1 VTFGVL
7 TLIAGCGLAGPL
19 LSSATRLA
27 LPVVVGEIIA
37 GLVIGRTGFAWLDLA
52 DPTLIFLSAVGFAML
67 MFVVGTRVPL
77 RDARLRQVLGR
88 ALAATVLSFAVAA
101 GVGSLIARASG
112 IDHPAIFLL
121 LLAASSAA
129 IVIPVLQERGLTS
142 GPMLEV
148 TAWVVLVD
156 VATIIAVPLALT
168 PGRALRIV
176 AGGAV
181 VTAAAIAIH
190 LVVQASRDNAAVAA
204 VRRSSRE
211 RRWAFDLRLSLFALF
226 GLAALAERF
235 GTSIL
240 VAGFAAGVVVAWAG
254 EPERLSGQLLGIAE
268 GFFVPLFF
276 VTLGAQ
282 LNFRSLGSS
291 HRDAAL
297 AAGLAGCIIACH
309 LLVAVVMRMPWPSG
323 LLASAQLGLPAAV
336 VSLGLAGHLI
346 SAGQAAAIVL
356 AALISLGAC
365 SLGAALLARRA
376 APT

>member
-7 TLIAGCGLAGPL
+7 TLIVGCGLAGPL
-19 LSSATRLA
+19 LSAATRLA
-27 LPVVVGEIIA
+27 VPVVVGEIIA
-37 GLVIGRTGFAWLDLA
+37 GLVIGRTGFGLLDLT

-67 MFVVGTRVPL
+67 MFVVGTRLPL
-77 RDARLRQVLGR
+77 RDTRLRQAVGR
-88 ALAATVLSFAVAA
+88 AVVATALSFAIAA
-101 GVGSLIARASG
+101 GVGWLIAWASG
-112 IDHPAIFLL
+112 IDQPALFVL

-129 IVIPVLQERGLTS
+129 VVIPVLQERGLTT

-156 VATIIAVPLALT
+156 VTTIVAVPLALT
-168 PGRALRIV
+168 PGRAVRIV
-176 AGGAV
+176 LGGAA
-181 VTAAAIAIH
+181 VTAAAIAVH
-190 LVVQASRDNAAVAA
+190 LVVRAARDNSAVAA
-204 VRRSSRE
+204 VRRSSSE

-240 VAGFAAGVVVAWAG
+240 VAGFAAGMVVAWAG

-276 VTLGAQ
+276 VALGAQ

-291 HRDAAL
+291 HRDALLAL
-297 AAGLAGCIIACH
+297 GLAGCIVACH

-336 VSLGLAGHLI
+336 VSLGLAEHLI

>member
-7 TLIAGCGLAGPL
+7 TLIVGCGLAGPL
-19 LSSATRLA
+19 LSAATRLA
-27 LPVVVGEIIA
+27 VPVVVGEIIA
-37 GLVIGRTGFAWLDLA
+37 GLVIGRTGFALLNLA

-67 MFVVGTRVPL
+67 MFVVGTRLPL
-77 RDARLRQVLGR
+77 RDMRLRQALGR
-88 ALAATVLSFAVAA
+88 AVAATVLSFAIAA
-101 GVGSLIARASG
+101 AVGWLIAWASG
-112 IDHPAIFLL
+112 IDQPALFLL

-129 IVIPVLQERGLTS
+129 VVIPVLQERGLTT
-142 GPMLEV
+142 GPMLAV

-156 VATIIAVPLALT
+156 VTTIVAVPLALT
-168 PGRALRIV
+168 PGRAVRIV
-176 AGGAV
+176 LGGAA
-181 VTAAAIAIH
+181 VTAAAIAVQ
-190 LVVQASRDNAAVAA
+190 LVVRAVRHNAAVASL
-204 VRRSSRE
+204 RRSSRD

-240 VAGFAAGVVVAWAG
+240 VAGFAAGMVVAWAG

-282 LNFRSLGSS
+282 LDFRSLGSS

-297 AAGLAGCIIACH
+297 AVGLAACIIACH
-309 LLVAVVMRMPWPSG
+309 LLVATVMRMPWPSG

-336 VSLGLAGHLI
+336 VSLGLAQHLI

-365 SLGAALLARRA
+365 SLGAVLLGRRA
-376 APT
+376 ALT

>member
-1 VTFGVL
+1 MTFGVL

-37 GLVIGRTGFAWLDLA
+37 GMVIGRTGFAWLDLA

-101 GVGSLIARASG
+101 GVGWLIAGASG

-148 TAWVVLVD
+148 TAWVALVD

-168 PGRALRIV
+168 PGRAVRIV
-176 AGGAV
+176 AGGAI
-181 VTAAAIAIH
+181 VTATAIAIH

-240 VAGFAAGVVVAWAG
+240 VAGFAAGVVVAWGG

>member
-1 VTFGVL
+1 MTFGVL

-19 LSSATRLA
+19 LSAATRLA
-27 LPVVVGEIIA
+27 VPVVVGEIIA
-37 GLVIGRTGFAWLDLA
+37 GLVIGRTGFGLLDLA

-67 MFVVGTRVPL
+67 MFVVGTRLPL
-77 RDARLRQVLGR
+77 RDMRLRQALGR
-88 ALAATVLSFAVAA
+88 AVAATVLSFSIAA
-101 GVGSLIARASG
+101 GVGWVIAWASG
-112 IDHPAIFLL
+112 IDQPALFML

-129 IVIPVLQERGLTS
+129 VVIPVLQERGLTT

-156 VATIIAVPLALT
+156 VATIVAVPLALT
-168 PGRALRIV
+168 PSRAVRIV
-176 AGGAV
+176 LGGVA

-190 LVVQASRDNAAVAA
+190 VVVGAARHNAVVAS

-211 RRWAFDLRLSLFALF
+211 RRWALDLRLSLFALF

-254 EPERLSGQLLGIAE
+254 EPERLSGQLLGVAE

-297 AAGLAGCIIACH
+297 AVGLAGCIVACH
-309 LLVAVVMRMPWPSG
+309 LLVALVMRMPWPSG

-336 VSLGLAGHLI
+336 VSLGLAEHLI
-346 SAGQAAAIVL
+346 TAGQAAAIVL
-356 AALISLGAC
+356 AALISVGAC
-365 SLGAALLARRA
+365 SLGAALLARRVA
-376 APT
+376 ST

>member
-1 VTFGVL
+1 MTFGVL

-37 GLVIGRTGFAWLDLA
+37 GMVIGRTGFAWLDLA

-67 MFVVGTRVPL
+67 MFVVGTRLPL

-88 ALAATVLSFAVAA
+88 AVAATVLSFAVAA
-101 GVGSLIARASG
+101 GVGWLIAWASG

-129 IVIPVLQERGLTS
+129 IVMPVLQERGLTS

-148 TAWVVLVD
+148 TAWVALVD

-168 PGRALRIV
+168 PGRAVRIV

-181 VTAAAIAIH
+181 VIAAAIAIH
-190 LVVQASRDNAAVAA
+190 LVVQAARDNAAVAA

-240 VAGFAAGVVVAWAG
+240 VAGFAAGLVVAWAG

-297 AAGLAGCIIACH
+297 AAGLAGSIIACH

-376 APT
+376 VPT

>member
-7 TLIAGCGLAGPL
+7 TLIVGCGLAGPL
-19 LSSATRLA
+19 LSAATRLA
-27 LPVVVGEIIA
+27 VPVVVGEIIA
-37 GLVIGRTGFAWLDLA
+37 GLVIGRTGFRLLDLT

-67 MFVVGTRVPL
+67 MFVVGTRLPL
-77 RDARLRQVLGR
+77 RDTRLRQALGR
-88 ALAATVLSFAVAA
+88 AVVATALSFAIAG
-101 GVGSLIARASG
+101 GVGWLIAWASG
-112 IDHPAIFLL
+112 IDQPALFVL

-129 IVIPVLQERGLTS
+129 VVIPVLQERGLTT

-156 VATIIAVPLALT
+156 VTTIVAVPLALT
-168 PGRALRIV
+168 PGRAVRIV
-176 AGGAV
+176 LGGAA
-181 VTAAAIAIH
+181 VTAAAIAVH
-190 LVVQASRDNAAVAA
+190 LVVRAARDNSAVAA
-204 VRRSSRE
+204 VRRSSSE

-240 VAGFAAGVVVAWAG
+240 VAGFAAGMVVAWAG

-276 VTLGAQ
+276 VALGAQ

-291 HRDAAL
+291 HRDALLAL
-297 AAGLAGCIIACH
+297 GLAGCIVACH

-336 VSLGLAGHLI
+336 VSLGLAEHLI

>member
-19 LSSATRLA
+19 LSAATRLA
-27 LPVVVGEIIA
+27 LPVVVGEIVA
-37 GLVIGRTGFAWLDLA
+37 GLVIGRTGFGLLDLA

-67 MFVVGTRVPL
+67 MFVVGTRLPL
-77 RDARLRQVLGR
+77 RDTRLRDALGR
-88 ALAATVLSFAVAA
+88 GVAATALSFAVAA
-101 GVGSLIARASG
+101 AVGWLIAGVSG
-112 IDHPAIFLL
+112 IDHPALFLL

-129 IVIPVLQERGLTS
+129 IVIPVLQERGLTA

-148 TAWVVLVD
+148 TAWVVIVD
-156 VATIIAVPLALT
+156 VATIVAVPLALT
-168 PGRALRIV
+168 PSRAVRIV
-176 AGGAV
+176 LGGAAV
-181 VTAAAIAIH
+181 SAAAIALY
-190 LVVQASRDNAAVAA
+190 LVIRAARHNPAVAM

-240 VAGFAAGVVVAWAG
+240 VAGFAAGMVVAWAG
-254 EPERLSGQLLGIAE
+254 EPERLSGQLLGVAE

-336 VSLGLAGHLI
+336 VSLGLAEHLI
-346 SAGQAAAIVL
+346 GAGQAAAIVL

-376 APT
+376 APA

>member
-19 LSSATRLA
+19 LSVASRLA

-37 GLVIGRTGFAWLDLA
+37 GLVVGRTGLGLLDLT

-67 MFVVGTRVPL
+67 MFVVGTRLPL
-77 RDARLRQVLGR
+77 RDARLRRALGR
-88 ALAATVLSFAVAA
+88 AVTATVLTFAVA
-101 GVGSLIARASG
+101 GVGGWLIARASG
-112 IDHPAIFLL
+112 IHHPALFLL

-129 IVIPVLQERGLTS
+129 VVMPVIQERGLTS

-156 VATIIAVPLALT
+156 VATIVAVPLALT
-168 PGRALRIV
+168 PGKAVRIIAGGVAVTGVAIAAYLVIRALRHNRTV
-176 AGGAV
+176 
-181 VTAAAIAIH
+181 AAIRGY
-190 LVVQASRDNAAVAA
+190 SRD
-204 VRRSSRE
+204 
-211 RRWAFDLRLSLFALF
+211 RRWAFDLRLSLFVLF
-226 GLAALAERF
+226 GLAALATRF

-240 VAGFAAGVVVAWAG
+240 VAGFAAGVIVARAG
-254 EPERLSGQLLGIAE
+254 EPERLSGQLLGVAE

-276 VTLGAQ
+276 VILGAQ

-297 AAGLAGCIIACH
+297 AAGLAACIVACH

-336 VSLGLAGHLI
+336 VSLGLAQRLI
-346 SAGQAAAIVL
+346 GPGTAAAIVL

-365 SLGAALLARRA
+365 SLGAALLSRRVA
-376 APT
+376 TA